1 MGARATSAVAPQ
13 FGQFVTGAIIYS
25 EADMHTKRWL
35 PVQSSQSHDF
45 LFSSFGGQA
54 CFKIAAVDGGCSWAG
69 RLERTRGSDFAS
81 LDARAKRIAYL
92 HKRHL
97 ISGKTWSNY
106 VL

>member
-35 PVQSSQSHDF
+35 PVQSFQSHDF

-54 CFKIAAVDGGCSWAG
+54 CFKIAAVDGGFFWAG
-69 RLERTRGSDFAS
+69 RLERTRRSDFAS
-81 LDARAKRIAYL
+81 LDARAKKIAYL

-97 ISGKTWSNY
+97 IFAQT
-106 VL
+106 